1 MGIWVGRS
9 GNDNV
14 ANLLAYKCMK
24 SSTRT
29 FIGLA
34 IVFLPVGVVWLSYVM
49 DWDLAR
55 GDRIV
60 FGALLG
66 FAIAWMYRLGQKRVN
81 REEWRR
87 RRW

>member
-1 MGIWVGRS
+1 
-9 GNDNV
+9 
-14 ANLLAYKCMK
+14 MK

-34 IVFLPVGVVWLSYVM
+34 IVFLPLGVVWLSYVM

-66 FAIAWMYRLGQKRVN
+66 FAIAWLYRLGQKRVN